1 MTNAEAT
8 AETAAVAE
16 QVAQGAPEA
25 GGGPHSQPGAR
36 RRNTGL
42 PGAKGWPIS
51 GMSQDESFTCGRAAR
66 GRPALSAL
74 WRPGRAVRPGPRTTP
89 LPSA

>member
-16 QVAQGAPEA
+16 QGAQGAPEA

-42 PGAKGWPIS
+42 PGAKGWPIL
-51 GMSQDESFTCGRAAR
+51 A
-66 GRPALSAL
+66 
-74 WRPGRAVRPGPRTTP
+74 
-89 LPSA
+89 